1 MKVAEL
7 EIGMLV
13 EPVGDNELFRLH
25 PSQKSQLPY
34 ITVRTGKWGAPYS
47 SIARAQ
53 QAVYLGNRK
62 EASVAKNDF
71 GWSNRFVLI
80 GGTVA
85 AVDPAA
91 WKRMRKVKET
101 YEKGKI

>member
-13 EPVGDNELFRLH
+13 EPVGDNELFRLS
-25 PSQKSQLPY
+25 PSYRPQLPY
-34 ITVRTGKWGAPYS
+34 VTVRSGRWASQHS
-47 SIARAQ
+47 SIAQAQ
-53 QAVYLGNRK
+53 QAMYLGNRK

-71 GWSNRFVLI
+71 EWSNRFVLI

-91 WKRMRKVKET
+91 WKRMKRVKYNES
-101 YEKGKI
+101 I